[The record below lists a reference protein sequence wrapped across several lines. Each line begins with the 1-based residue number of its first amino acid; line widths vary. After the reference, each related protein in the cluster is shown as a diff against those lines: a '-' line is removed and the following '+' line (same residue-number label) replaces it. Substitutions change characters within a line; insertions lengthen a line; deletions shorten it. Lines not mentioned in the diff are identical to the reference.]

1 MLIWRKSI
9 DNSEINAKLK
19 SANVIPIHKGGTKS
33 LPKNYRPIALTSHLI
48 KIFEKVVRN
57 QLV

>member
-19 SANVIPIHKGGTKS
+19 SANVIPIHKVGTIS
-33 LPKNYRPIALTSHLI
+33 LPKNYRPIAI
-48 KIFEKVVRN
+48 PPPPI
-57 QLV
+57 